1 MKRPSHDEDDDLDLP
16 KGRKGRAADDD
27 DDDDL
32 SLTSDDKDDDDDLDD
47 DLLLTKSPFDSDEL
61 SDDHDDE
68 PRPAKRG
75 KGKGASAE
83 DKYADYLMYRD
94 TGSSHDEALDL
105 ASMSDAEY
113 KSQSAG
119 SRDAFVS
126 DEEDDQAFTADDD
139 EDEDGDSFTRSAS
152 RRGGSFDED
161 DY

>member
-1 MKRPSHDEDDDLDLP
+1 MKRPTHDEDDDLDQP
-16 KGRKGRAADDD
+16 KGRKGRSADDD
-27 DDDDL
+27 DEDDDFGLADDDNEDLPKDVFSDEDDL
-32 SLTSDDKDDDDDLDD
+32 SDDDD
-47 DLLLTKSPFDSDEL
+47 
-61 SDDHDDE
+61 E
-68 PRPAKRG
+68 PKPLKRS

-105 ASMSDAEY
+105 AIMSDAEY

-119 SRDAFVS
+119 SRDVFVS
-126 DEEDDQAFTADDD
+126 DDEEDPTFTADDD
-139 EDEDGDSFTRSAS
+139 DDEDSDSFTRGAN

>member
-16 KGRKGRAADDD
+16 KGRKGRPADDD
-27 DDDDL
+27 DNDDDL
-32 SLTSDDKDDDDDLDD
+32 SLANDDLDEDDAPLPKDIFNDEDDLSDDDD
-47 DLLLTKSPFDSDEL
+47 
-61 SDDHDDE
+61 E
-68 PRPAKRG
+68 PKPLKRS

-119 SRDAFVS
+119 SRDAFES
-126 DEEDDQAFTADDD
+126 DEEDDVTFAADDDDD
-139 EDEDGDSFTRSAS
+139 EDGESFTRGAN